1 MLQAVEAELDVNGNV
16 RLLEPLPVSATS
28 RVIVTLLETKT
39 PSKAIKGTGAALLEL
54 MNSPEFV
61 NRKSYSAEEIDAQI
75 EEMRNSWD

>member
-16 RLLEPLPVSATS
+16 RLLEPLPVKATS
-28 RVIVTLLETKT
+28 RVIVMLLETK
-39 PSKAIKGTGAALLEL
+39 PQAQPIKGTGAALLEL
-54 MNSPEFV
+54 LNSPDFV